1 MAGQR
6 ILFCAVSL
14 LLICTIPA
22 EAGNAPGKDLS
33 QGGTVL
39 LLGDSILDCHADDK
53 RIEVVLRRLLG
64 EKTPGAQWT
73 VFNEA
78 HGGEYIGPKEGTP
91 IGVSTPLFTTQSTGR
106 YFEIVHR
113 HPKVDAVIVNYAA
126 NDSKVYPP
134 DAFRERLE
142 MLGGLLEKTYPGA
155 ILIFSTSMYLDPAHS
170 APYHIENP
178 QAPGFQDGSSRNDYL
193 EPYNQEI
200 REFTARRGYRLADTF
215 RRLVGE
221 TQRGNWDLR
230 LRADEGNPQEDP
242 QHQGDMRWFDNT
254 HPNDKGTEVIARV
267 LTEALLAP
275 QAVARPLIFPA
286 PREIEARGGSFAL
299 EPSVPVLLPE
309 QASHE
314 DLLLARF
321 LVAELSDKHGLAL
334 EMHRTSMLPAGG
346 RFILMGSV
354 KNPLVRKYLERHG
367 AQPAVR
373 ETEGYLL
380 EVDANSVVI
389 AGADDAGAFYGL
401 QSLRQLLQGER
412 AHPYVQGTSVR
423 DWPSKPF
430 RGIKLYLPGHE
441 HIAYFWR
448 FVRDFMALYKYNQMI
463 VEVDAAMRLD
473 RHPELNAGWLELGR
487 NLNATRRDRSFG
499 PGRQFQ
505 DSANADA
512 ADGEVLEKE
521 EVAAL
526 VAYAR
531 QYHIEVIPEIP
542 SLTHSYYLLTRH
554 RELAEIADAEWPD
567 TYCPS
572 NPKVYDLLFDVLDEY
587 IQVMKPR
594 VVHVGH
600 DEWRMPWG
608 ICPLCRGKDPRELY
622 AQDITKIHDYLT
634 RRGIKMA
641 IYGDHL
647 IEPLR
652 GKGLKE
658 IDNPEGQPYKTPGA
672 LSPEQV
678 VKLIPKDILVFNWFW
693 DDSAEGEGEADDIA
707 LAEWGFQQVYGN
719 MEPNIPNYTRRAE
732 RRGVMG
738 GAPSSWAAT
747 NEFNFG
753 KDLMFDFLGCAQ
765 LLWSGQALPLN
776 ELSET
781 IQSLL
786 PGVRRNLS
794 GHPFPSDYD
803 PVVPVNID
811 ESLSAPSLPGLG
823 LDGLK
828 AGQIVAGRML
838 FKIGD
843 REGKRALT
851 VTTGGSASTAIP
863 IGEDA
868 SSIIFLHA
876 AAKAARNIPAYEG
889 TWDYADTADLLGWYE
904 VTYEDGFVA
913 TVPLR
918 YGVNILEAGWRKSHV
933 PSHLAYEAELIDCG
947 EPGPE
952 RLTFSAYEWIN
963 PRPGI
968 RVKEVR
974 LKDSVGFRGAFGKAA
989 PDNTVLLAGVSVVK
1003 KRNPPEPK
1011 PLRAHDP

>member
-1 MAGQR
+1 MNRLDFGILGR
-6 ILFCAVSL
+6 ILAFL
-14 LLICTIPA
+14 LLC
-22 EAGNAPGKDLS
+22 
-33 QGGTVL
+33 
-39 LLGDSILDCHADDK
+39 
-53 RIEVVLRRLLG
+53 
-64 EKTPGAQWT
+64 
-73 VFNEA
+73 
-78 HGGEYIGPKEGTP
+78 
-91 IGVSTPLFTTQSTGR
+91 
-106 YFEIVHR
+106 
-113 HPKVDAVIVNYAA
+113 
-126 NDSKVYPP
+126 
-134 DAFRERLE
+134 
-142 MLGGLLEKTYPGA
+142 
-155 ILIFSTSMYLDPAHS
+155 
-170 APYHIENP
+170 
-178 QAPGFQDGSSRNDYL
+178 PGFWGSR
-193 EPYNQEI
+193 Q
-200 REFTARRGYRLADTF
+200 ALA
-215 RRLVGE
+215 G
-221 TQRGNWDLR
+221 
-230 LRADEGNPQEDP
+230 
-242 QHQGDMRWFDNT
+242 
-254 HPNDKGTEVIARV
+254 
-267 LTEALLAP
+267 
-275 QAVARPLIFPA
+275 PLIFPE
-286 PREIEARGGSFAL
+286 PREVEARNESLAL
-299 EPSVPVLLPE
+299 EPSVPVLVPKE
-309 QASHE
+309 ASQE

-321 LVAELSDKHGLAL
+321 LVAELSDKRGLAL
-334 EMHRTSMLPAGG
+334 EMHRASALPAGG

-354 KNPLVRKYLERHG
+354 KNPLVWEYLERRG
-367 AQPAVR
+367 AQAAVR
-373 ETEGYLL
+373 EPEGYLL
-380 EVDANSVVI
+380 EVNTNSVVI

-401 QSLRQLLQGER
+401 QSLRQLLQGEGTR
-412 AHPYVQGTSVR
+412 QHIQGIRVR
-423 DWPSKPF
+423 DWPAKPF

-441 HIAYFWR
+441 NIAYFQR
-448 FVRDFMALYKYNQMI
+448 FVRDFMALYKYNQII
-463 VEVDAAMRLD
+463 VEVNAAMRLD

-487 NLNATRRDRSFG
+487 DLNATRRDRSFG

-505 DSANADA
+505 DSPNADT

-531 QYHIEVIPEIP
+531 QYHVEVIPEIP

-594 VVHVGH
+594 LVHVGH

-622 AQDITKIHDYLT
+622 AQDLNKIHDHLT
-634 RRGIKMA
+634 RQGIKMA
-641 IYGDHL
+641 IWGDHL

-652 GKGLKE
+652 GMRLRKE
-658 IDNPEGQPYKTPGA
+658 PNPEGQPYETPGA
-672 LSPEQV
+672 LSPDQV
-678 VKLIPKDILVFNWFW
+678 RKLIPKDILVFNWFW
-693 DDSAEGEGEADDIA
+693 DDSQEGEGEADDAA
-707 LAEWGFQQVYGN
+707 LAEWGFQQAYGN
-719 MEPNIPNYTRRAE
+719 MQPNIPNYSRRAAL
-732 RRGVMG
+732 RGVMG

-765 LLWSGQALPLN
+765 LLWSGRAAPLN

-794 GHPFPSDYD
+794 SQPFPSDYD

-811 ESLSAPSLPGLG
+811 ESLSAASLPGLS
-823 LDGLK
+823 LDALK
-828 AGQIVAGRML
+828 AGQVVAGRML
-838 FKIGD
+838 FKMGR
-843 REGKRALT
+843 REGKRALA

-876 AAKAARNIPAYEG
+876 AAKPARNIPAYEG

-918 YGVNILEAGWRKSHV
+918 YGVNILEAGWGKSHV

-947 EPGPE
+947 EPGRE

-963 PRPGI
+963 PRPGV

-974 LKDSVGFRGAFGKAA
+974 LKGSVGFRGVFGQAA
-989 PDNTVLLAGVSVVK
+989 PENTVLLAGVSVVK